1 MNSSNSTKLVD
12 KLQALTWSKTNQV
25 ESETLI
31 HALKLALY
39 KDQSD
44 FDELMHKMGDGI
56 AQCEIICD
64 ADGEPYDYRFLSA
77 NKAFET
83 QSGLK
88 AGEAVGKTILEI
100 FPDIEKFWIEFY
112 GKVALT
118 KEPNAI
124 AKYNHNTKRH
134 YNSSA
139 FSSTKGKFTMLFKDV
154 TETVELA
161 AANLEIQKSEK
172 RNTTVLANMAEGFAH
187 CEIIC
192 DSKDQPIDYKI
203 LAVND
208 AYVTQTGIKA
218 KDIVGKTVLEFF
230 PDIEKYWIKIYGEV
244 ALTGVSH
251 SFINYNHNTQ
261 KHYQTNAFSPE
272 KGEFALFFRDVTE
285 AENKRIELEKAIL
298 KAEENDKLK
307 SAFLAN
313 MSHEIR
319 TPMNAILGFSSL
331 LDDNAVSKKDKKI
344 CLKQIKSSGNKLLT
358 IISDIVDISKIDANQ
373 QKLDLK
379 KVDLN
384 QLLDEL
390 HRRYSLLNKNH
401 NILLKIEK
409 GHKKGAFPIL
419 TDETRLS
426 QILSN
431 LIDNALKFTI
441 KGNVIFGY
449 SVKKDNIEFFVKDT
463 GIGIKQENQKIVFER
478 FAQIRNPSSRVTP
491 GTGLGIPIAKG
502 LIELFKGKLWIKSV
516 PNKGATFFFSIPNN
530 SQEKKNESTKFEHT
544 ILIAEDDDVNF
555 MLLNLWLNSHFN
567 ILRATNGLEAIQ
579 LFEKED
585 SIDLI
590 LMDIRMPI
598 MNGVDATREIR
609 KTDVYIPIVAHTAYA
624 MNEESIAI
632 KKAGCNQVLIKPIT
646 KEELLDV
653 LSKYQILVEL

>member
-1 MNSSNSTKLVD
+1 MNSTNSIKLID
-12 KLQALTWSKTNQV
+12 KLQSLAWSKTNQA
-25 ESETLI
+25 ESKGLI
-31 HALKLALY
+31 QLLKLALH
-39 KDQSD
+39 KDQTD
-44 FDELMHKMGDGI
+44 YDELMSQMDEGI

-64 ADGEPYDYRFLSA
+64 TDGIPCDYRFLA
-77 NKAFET
+77 VNKSFET
-83 QSGLK
+83 QSGLP
-88 AGEAVGKTILEI
+88 AGKTVGKTILEI
-100 FPDIEKFWIEFY
+100 FPDIEEFWINFY

-118 KEPNAI
+118 LEPNSI
-124 AKYNHNTKRH
+124 SKYNHNTDRH
-134 YNSSA
+134 YISSA

-154 TETVELA
+154 SETVMLA
-161 AANLEIQKSEK
+161 AANLEILNKEK
-172 RNTTVLANMAEGFAH
+172 RNTTVLTNMAEGFAH
-187 CEIIC
+187 CKIIC
-192 DSKDQPIDYKI
+192 DSKGIPIDYKI
-203 LAVND
+203 LAVNR
-208 AYVTQTGIKA
+208 AYEKQTGIKA
-218 KDIVGKTVLEFF
+218 KDIIGKTVLEFF
-230 PDIEKYWIKIYGEV
+230 PDIEKYWIKIYGKV
-244 ALTGVSH
+244 ALTGEAK
-251 SFINYNHNTQ
+251 SFVNYNHNTK
-261 KHYQTNAFSPE
+261 KHYQTNAFSLE

-285 AENKRIELEKAIL
+285 VENKRIELEKAIL

-319 TPMNAILGFSSL
+319 TPMNAILGFSSFL
-331 LDDNAVSKKDKKI
+331 EDDGVSEKDKKI
-344 CLKQIKSSGNKLLT
+344 CLKQIKSAGNKLLT

-379 KVDLN
+379 KIDLN

-390 HRRYSLLNKNH
+390 QRRYSLLNKNH
-401 NILLKIEK
+401 NIVLKIEK
-409 GHKKGAFPIL
+409 GHKKGAFFIR
-419 TDETRLS
+419 TDETRLN

-441 KGNVIFGY
+441 EGSVIFGY

-463 GIGIKQENQKIVFER
+463 GIGIKEEDQKIVFER
-478 FAQIRNPSSRVTP
+478 FAQIKDPSSSVAS

-502 LIELFKGKLWIKSV
+502 LIELFNGKLWIESV
-516 PNKGATFFFSIPNN
+516 PKKGATFYFTIPNN
-530 SQEKKNESTKFEHT
+530 SQETQNESIKFEHT
-544 ILIAEDDDVNF
+544 ILIAEDDDVNY
-555 MLLNLWLNSHFN
+555 MLLDLWLNSHFN
-567 ILRATNGLEAIQ
+567 ILRAANGLEAIQ

-609 KTDVYIPIVAHTAYA
+609 KTDIYIPIIAHTAYA

-653 LSKYQILVEL
+653 LSKHQILV